1 MIAFKIKIFLEVN
14 IIMAGLH
21 SGGKDTK
28 NTKEIPTEVK
38 YIEGMIKGCKKKDSP
53 AIWRRASCVVTQ
65 I

>member
-1 MIAFKIKIFLEVN
+1 
-14 IIMAGLH
+14 MAGLR

-28 NTKEIPTEVK
+28 NTQEIPTEVK

-53 AIWRRASCVVTQ
+53 ATWRRASCVITQ